1 MFIGMSRRLFEAC
14 RDLASEE
21 EQIAEEL
28 EPETQLELFGREE
41 ELEQYSRERRS
52 AFVERESDRDP
63 RLRAATCQGFERGR
77 HSTWYQLIEQQPEI
91 ISSPATR
98 PPGGRYPGYISCDR
112 QARRFP
118 LSSTEH
124 LIYRIRPGNPDPQ
137 TSKTVNLCC
146 ALEGPICAPRGGC
159 DSDGSRTPIRR
170 SALCWCQRLRWTRRA
185 RSSSMMRAG
194 GSCPSRSP
202 MRSTSTERT
211 CSACALE
218 SRGRPVWRPGRR
230 TWNG

>member
-91 ISSPATR
+91 ISSPAT
-98 PPGGRYPGYISCDR
+98 G
-112 QARRFP
+112 
-118 LSSTEH
+118 L
-124 LIYRIRPGNPDPQ
+124 
-137 TSKTVNLCC
+137 
-146 ALEGPICAPRGGC
+146 LEGATQDTYLAIDKLAV
-159 DSDGSRTPIRR
+159 
-170 SALCWCQRLRWTRRA
+170 
-185 RSSSMMRAG
+185 
-194 GSCPSRSP
+194 SP
-202 MRSTSTERT
+202 LAQLSI
-211 CSACALE
+211 
-218 SRGRPVWRPGRR
+218 
-230 TWNG
+230 